1 MIHFVYAGDPDSGAI
16 HAPLCITNRLYYYL
30 KARTEVKFWRWD
42 ATDDIPLGPSDIL
55 LGHPNHNPD
64 TVIQKAFRKHCRAK
78 CLIFPL
84 HTRRTTDN
92 LPFDPLVRRA
102 DKVFSICG
110 PYWYDTL
117 PGTPFAHWQPKITR
131 LDMAIDPIAYPYV
144 KGEFTTHRQLLYL
157 GSATPNKNL
166 PFLVAIMKA
175 MPDITL
181 HWYGGEGR
189 HQLARLRNVRTT
201 GWVSLDRA
209 RAEEITRNCD
219 IMVST
224 SDSDANPT
232 TLLEAIAWGLV
243 TACTKESGYYN
254 DPLFTEL
261 PLNNVPLAVKVLRG
275 LLAIPDL
282 KERSLASRRE
292 IETKYT
298 WDIFCE
304 KVWDGIK
311 GYL

>member
-1 MIHFVYAGDPDSGAI
+1 
-16 HAPLCITNRLYYYL
+16 
-30 KARTEVKFWRWD
+30 
-42 ATDDIPLGPSDIL
+42 
-55 LGHPNHNPD
+55 
-64 TVIQKAFRKHCRAK
+64 
-78 CLIFPL
+78 
-84 HTRRTTDN
+84 
-92 LPFDPLVRRA
+92 
-102 DKVFSICG
+102 
-110 PYWYDTL
+110 
-117 PGTPFAHWQPKITR
+117 
-131 LDMAIDPIAYPYV
+131 MAIDPVAYPYV
-144 KGEFTTHRQLLYL
+144 KGEFTTRRQLLYL

-181 HWYGGEGR
+181 HWYGGESR

-201 GWVSLDRA
+201 GWVTLDRA
-209 RAEEITRNCD
+209 RAEEIARNCD

-224 SDSDANPT
+224 SDSDANPA
-232 TLLEAIAWGLV
+232 TLLEAMAWGLV

-261 PLNNVPLAVKVLRG
+261 PLNNVPLAVQALRG
-275 LLAIPDL
+275 LLAAPDL
-282 KERSLASRRE
+282 KERSLAGRRE